1 MDAKDRLI
9 QEIEADARY
18 AAGETGRPQLSAAVL
33 DAIRAVPR
41 EAFVPENLQD
51 QAYDNNPLPI
61 GEGQTI
67 SQPFIVALMTDLLDP
82 EPGDRVLE
90 VGTGCGYQAAVLAEV
105 VGEVY
110 SVEYIA
116 ELGEAAAE
124 RLQRL
129 GYDNVQVRVGNG
141 REGWPEAA
149 PFDGILVTA
158 GAHSVPP
165 ALIDQL
171 APGGRLVIPVGRG
184 IVGQDLRVLTK
195 DAEGE
200 VSESGTLP
208 VAFVPLEGE

>member
-9 QEIEADARY
+9 GEIEADAY
-18 AAGETGRPQLSAAVL
+18 HTAYKTGRPQLSASVL

-41 EAFVPENLQD
+41 EAFVPANLRY

-105 VGEVY
+105 VGKVY

-124 RLQRL
+124 RLRGL
-129 GYDNVQVRVGNG
+129 GYDNIHARIGNG
-141 REGWPEAA
+141 RDGWPEAA

-158 GAHSVPP
+158 GTESIPQT
-165 ALIDQL
+165 LIDQL

-184 IVGQDLRVLTK
+184 LLGQDLRVLTK

-200 VSESGTLP
+200 VSESSVLP
-208 VAFVPLEGE
+208 VAFVPLEGG